1 LKQRHK
7 VTRKWPFDKLC
18 RLLVDEY
25 LFLFVCSFAR
35 CSWLYHETTVQ
46 NTTADEEGNIV
57 ATVVMDETARKKY
70 QAKFGKLD

>member
-1 LKQRHK
+1 MDAETK
-7 VTRKWPFDKLC
+7 VARKWPIDNLC
-18 RLLVDEY
+18 RLLVEEY
-25 LFLFVCSFAR
+25 LFLFVY

-57 ATVVMDETARKKY
+57 ATVVMDEATRNKY